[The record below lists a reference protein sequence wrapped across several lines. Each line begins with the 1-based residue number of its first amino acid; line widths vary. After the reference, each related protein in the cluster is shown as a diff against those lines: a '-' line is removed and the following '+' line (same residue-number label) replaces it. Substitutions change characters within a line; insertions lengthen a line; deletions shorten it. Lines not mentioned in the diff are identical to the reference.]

1 LNAAVYHFDDAI
13 AAARQIEIVG
23 DQQEAGAD

>member
-1 LNAAVYHFDDAI
+1 MRPSYHFDDAI